1 MILERLSMENFK
13 SHKNTQIDFN
23 TGISIIIGENGA
35 GKSSILEA
43 VSFALFKQYSGRKVE
58 SLIRNGKQKMG
69 VELDF
74 FSNGRSYR
82 VSRIRGPS
90 GSRTQLKIKE
100 ERGYHTLTS
109 KDKQV
114 TKEIQRILDIDS
126 ALFLNAIYVKQG
138 EISDLIEKSPAEK
151 KQMIGKFLG
160 IDSLEKAWKNM
171 KPILDKYKGE
181 KLRLEGKLESLT
193 DLKEDIKFKKGQR
206 NQMKFKIQDL
216 NKVIQEVSI
225 EFSLLRDKKEVLDFK
240 SSEFEKAKATRDSK
254 KQLLSELQ
262 REMKDFD
269 KQIIEMK
276 GKEQEIEDIKPKIR
290 KLDILKTFQT
300 ANEKL
305 KHLLQD
311 EKRLIDI
318 LDDIHKFKKIMDDNE
333 LFFKDY
339 SHLNTELSSLQFA
352 REQFQGNRVL
362 MEQYRT
368 RKSEIRDK
376 IQLSM
381 DKVTECLQRS
391 NRALEAN
398 FSSVEKLEEH
408 FKIVKPQMEA
418 EINEFVEKIQEIQ
431 RDISN
436 LQVQNKDLKN
446 PIEELETVKDLCP
459 ICKSTITPAKR
470 DELIKD
476 YKDNI
481 EANKRRSEKLKEK
494 LERIEVQKDVLDDR
508 YSKIQ
513 NINLGILREH
523 LNSVKESKEK
533 IKNINSNIQDLQE
546 KIIILEGIEK
556 DINEKR
562 KVLEDIKGKYEDYIA
577 ARGSLE
583 SLGNVE
589 EHQSSLEGIQSNIDL
604 INAEISAL
612 MDMVGDS
619 VENLPEEIAYLED
632 LSRKYQ
638 MLLGVVSQKD
648 ALMKKLEDTRQNI
661 EERLGEIDALNKEIE
676 SLNYNKEIHERIK
689 QECDTKND
697 KLSHL
702 NEKKHMLMGQED
714 QLSHSLEE
722 LEEKVKSYQKYQKEL
737 SNLKD
742 FIKLLNLIRDLYG
755 KDGIQKDLRSRS
767 KSRIEENTR
776 NFFEKFNFEYSD
788 INLNDDYDITVYG
801 PGGKNS
807 LDMMSGGEKIA
818 VALALRLGI
827 TQTIS
832 GGNLELIML
841 DEPTIHLDSYRR
853 QELIDLLKNM
863 SIIPQMIIVT
873 HDADLEDAA
882 DNIIRV
888 KKEEGISFIVE
899 S

>member
-1 MILERLSMENFK
+1 MIIERLSMENFK

-23 TGISIIIGENGA
+23 TGISIVIGENGA

-58 SLIRNGKQKMG
+58 GLLRNGKQKMS

-82 VSRIRGPS
+82 VLRKRGPS
-90 GSRTQLKIKE
+90 GSRSQLKIKE
-100 ERGYHTLTS
+100 GDAYHTLIS

-114 TKEIQRILDIDS
+114 TREIQRILDVDS

-171 KPILDKYKGE
+171 KPILDKYNGE

-193 DLKEDIKFKKGQR
+193 DLKEDIKFKKSQK
-206 NQMKFKIQDL
+206 NQMKTKIKDL
-216 NKVIQEVSI
+216 NRVIQEVSI
-225 EFSLLRDKKEVLDFK
+225 EFSLLRDKKEILDLK
-240 SSEFEKAKATRDSK
+240 NSEFEKAKNTRDSK

-262 REMKDFD
+262 REMNDFNN
-269 KQIIEMK
+269 QIIEIK
-276 GKEQEIEDIKPKIR
+276 HKEQEIEDIKPKIS
-290 KLDILKTFQT
+290 KLDTLKTFQK

-305 KHLLQD
+305 KHFLQD
-311 EKRLIDI
+311 EKRVIDI
-318 LDDIHKFKKIMDDNE
+318 LDDIHKFKRIMDDNE
-333 LFFKDY
+333 LFFKEY
-339 SHLNTELSSLQFA
+339 SRLDTEINSLQYA
-352 REQFQGNRVL
+352 LEKFQGSKVL
-362 MEQYRT
+362 MEQYLA
-368 RKSEIRDK
+368 RKSEIDTKMR
-376 IQLSM
+376 LST
-381 DKVTECLQRS
+381 DKVAECLKIS
-391 NRALEAN
+391 NRTLKTN
-398 FSSVEKLEEH
+398 LGSVEELEKH
-408 FKIVKPQMEA
+408 FEIVKPQMEA
-418 EINEFVEKIQEIQ
+418 GIKEFLEKIQEIQ
-431 RDISN
+431 REISN

-446 PIEELETVKDLCP
+446 PIEELERVKDLCP
-459 ICKSTITPAKR
+459 ICKSTINSDKR
-470 DELIKD
+470 AELIKD
-476 YKDNI
+476 YKYSI
-481 EANKRRSEKLKEK
+481 ELNKRRLEKLKGK
-494 LERIEVQKDVLDDR
+494 LMEVEAQKDVLDLK

-523 LNSVKESKEK
+523 TNSVEESKEK
-533 IKNINSNIQDLQE
+533 IKNINSNIQDLQ
-546 KIIILEGIEK
+546 KNIIILGGIEK
-556 DINEKR
+556 DINQKR
-562 KVLEDIKGKYEDYIA
+562 NVLTDIKNKYEDYIA

-583 SLGNVE
+583 SRGNPE
-589 EHQSSLEGIQSNIDL
+589 EHQSNLEAIQSNINL
-604 INAEISAL
+604 IKGEIAL
-612 MDMVGDS
+612 MDVLDDS
-619 VENLPEEIAYLED
+619 VENLTKEIAYLED
-632 LSRKYQ
+632 LTRKYQ

-648 ALMKKLEDTRQNI
+648 ALIKKLENAHQNM
-661 EERLGEIDALNKEIE
+661 EERLGEVDGLNKEIE

-689 QECDTKND
+689 QECDSKND

-714 QLSHSLEE
+714 QLSRSLEE
-722 LEEKVKSYQKYQKEL
+722 LEGKVKLYQKYQKEL

-755 KDGIQKDLRSRS
+755 KDGIQKDLRNRS
-767 KSRIEENTR
+767 KSRIEQNTR

-788 INLNDDYDITVYG
+788 INLDDDYDITVYG

-853 QELIDLLKNM
+853 QELIDLLKSM

-873 HDADLEDAA
+873 HEADLEDAA

-888 KKEEGISFIVE
+888 KKEEGISFVLE